1 MTSPIRLD
9 YAARALRD
17 LRFILQY
24 TEDTW
29 GSDQEE
35 VYRQILQ
42 NAFER
47 IRTFPE
53 IGHPAEGRPPN
64 IREYHLRHHVIQYRR
79 EADRV
84 VILRIVNPRRGRR

>member
-9 YAARALRD
+9 YAAQALRD

-35 VYRQILQ
+35 DYRRILQ
-42 NAFER
+42 DAFER
-47 IRTFPE
+47 IQAFPD
-53 IGHPAEGRPPN
+53 IGHAVEGKSSTV
-64 IREYHLRHHVIQYRR
+64 REYHLRHHIIQYRR
-79 EADRV
+79 EPDRV
-84 VILRIVNPRRGRR
+84 VILRIVNPRRRR

>member
-1 MTSPIRLD
+1 MATSSRPTIPCNLYDIRSIRLD

-53 IGHPAEGRPPN
+53 IGHPVE
-64 IREYHLRHHVIQYRR
+64 
-79 EADRV
+79 
-84 VILRIVNPRRGRR
+84 